1 MTQSDAKIA
10 LLIDADNAPAAK
22 IDLIL
27 SELAKYGMVNIRR
40 AYGNWK
46 STSLQSWEN
55 MLHEYAIRPIQQF
68 DYTKGKN
75 ATDMALVI
83 EAMDLLYTQKLDA
96 FGIVSSDCDFT
107 PLVLRIR
114 TNGHKVYGFGEKKTP
129 APFVKACSKFT
140 YLEALGTPED
150 IAGTGA
156 VPAAP
161 LLVSNASNTTSA
173 ASTTTIKKTANGLK
187 GDTRLIL
194 LLRNAVDATAGD
206 DGWAGLGAVGQ
217 HISNQASFDSRNY
230 GYSKLSDLFAACGL
244 FETSRRN
251 GHIYVRD
258 KKASNKPQ
266 QNQPAQTVDQQDKT
280 NTDITFSAVSLQIKY
295 KSLLC
300 KKKWKL
306 VPKSH
311 LLTFHSAIRAVSAGT
326 KQEILE
332 KCQEKLANTLTQTET
347 KSAFAIFLKSKL
359 FDVTVPPNALTGSQT
374 SLTFLNSPDFLRR
387 IDAAMLARLL
397 TACRETGT
405 PINIREMSGLL
416 YEDHSLRELTEVV
429 ELFSNEP
436 TLKG

>member
-258 KKASNKPQ
+258 DRANKKPQ
-266 QNQPAQTVDQQDKT
+266 
-280 NTDITFSAVSLQIKY
+280 
-295 KSLLC
+295 
-300 KKKWKL
+300 
-306 VPKSH
+306 
-311 LLTFHSAIRAVSAGT
+311 
-326 KQEILE
+326 
-332 KCQEKLANTLTQTET
+332 TQAET
-347 KSAFAIFLKSKL
+347 KSSQKTNSNSTPSPPPLVEQYRLLLSKKGWKLAPKPHALAFYSALRTTSPGGSKEIVVECSKKLSEFMTPAEVEAAFDLFWKAKL
-359 FDVTVPPNALTGSQT
+359 FEIASPPDAQSGLKKILIFRDLPQV
-374 SLTFLNSPDFLRR
+374 FRK
-387 IDAAMLARLL
+387 IDAVLLARLL

-405 PINIREMSGLL
+405 SINIREMSGLL